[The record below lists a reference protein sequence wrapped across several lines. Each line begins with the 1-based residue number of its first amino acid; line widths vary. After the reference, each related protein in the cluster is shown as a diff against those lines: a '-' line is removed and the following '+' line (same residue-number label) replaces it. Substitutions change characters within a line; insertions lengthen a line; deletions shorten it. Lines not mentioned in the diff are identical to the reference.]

1 MSEKLEIFGNK
12 SLLELIASM
21 KSSGRVPHAI
31 VLFGPEGVGKKTIAK
46 YLAAQ
51 FLCYDKQK
59 SNTAPC
65 MECKSCRMLMHDNH
79 PDIIWVKPSGKG
91 NYKIDDFRP
100 ICTDA
105 YIPPNES
112 ERKIYIIPDFE
123 KAKKDIQHVLL
134 KVIEEPPASSSFIFT
149 AKNKECFLET
159 IISRV
164 ISLGVTEVSKDECKE
179 ALIAKGISV
188 ESVNDAV
195 YRFNGNIGKCLEY
208 INDKDLRSI
217 IDMTQATAQA
227 IAKKDEYAF
236 ISSFSTTDRNE
247 AKAIITLLIDIMRD
261 ACAYRLGSDVA
272 ISCCKD
278 VAKQIS
284 TIANVHKCNAII
296 DELNTAALRLDSY
309 GGANIVISAL
319 GAKIK
324 TIIS

>member
-1 MSEKLEIFGNK
+1 MNQSLRIFGNN
-12 SLLELIASM
+12 SLLELIGSM

-51 FLCYDKQK
+51 FLCTDAKED
-59 SNTAPC
+59 SPC
-65 MECKSCRMLMHDNH
+65 MQCKSCRMLMHDNH
-79 PDIIWVKPSGKG
+79 PDIIWVKHSGKN

-100 ICTDA
+100 ICSNA

-112 ERKIYIIPDFE
+112 ERKIYIIPDFD

-164 ISLGVTEVSKDECKE
+164 ISLGVTEVSEDECKN
-179 ALIAKGISV
+179 ALLFFGIS
-188 ESVNDAV
+188 EDDADKAI
-195 YRFNGNIGKCLEY
+195 YRFRGNIGKCLEF
-208 INDKDLRSI
+208 INNKDLQNTIS
-217 IDMTQATAQA
+217 TAEAIASA
-227 IAKKDEYAF
+227 IAKKDEYGFVSA
-236 ISSFSTTDRNE
+236 FSTSDRDE
-247 AKAIITLLIDIMRD
+247 AKDTITLLIDIMRD
-261 ACAYRLGSDVA
+261 ACALRLGSQIT

-284 TIANVHKCNAII
+284 TIANTSKCNAII
-296 DELNTAALRLDSY
+296 DVLNTAFERLD
-309 GGANIVISAL
+309 GFGAANIVVSAL
-319 GAKIK
+319 SAQIK
-324 TIIS
+324 SILS